1 MQSVGAA
8 CAGPGRP
15 CSLSPINLATYNDT
29 RMGKWKPA
37 HGVTG
42 IGSAKPSFHLP
53 LQKSAGMLLRVLAV
67 AAVAGFIGAGLPSL
81 SRAQQD
87 SQDSQQPTFTLKEN
101 VHLVI
106 VPVTVKDRQGALID
120 DLIQDDFNV
129 FEDGHA
135 RPIRY
140 FSNETTPLSAV
151 ILIDTGMSGL
161 AVEAVRSGLRNM
173 DESFAPNDKEALI
186 LFDNTLRPVADFST
200 PGGASAVLAAAE
212 DALPAGTGS
221 AAAVAGGPLG
231 GPLNTPPVINGVPG
245 TAPSSAPRVGKRIDD
260 ALFAAIQQ
268 LRGRP
273 LLESRRV
280 ILILSDGVNGS
291 DNQIHHN
298 EVMEALAVSQVT
310 VYAVSFGSGWA
321 AKRTD
326 LLARTAY
333 ETGGDI
339 AYAQRKSHLDRVVPE
354 LTNQARNSYVL
365 GFEPVSA
372 DGRFHEIRVRVRR
385 RGTRTI
391 ARNRFLSIPNR

>member
-1 MQSVGAA
+1 MRRS
-8 CAGPGRP
+8 
-15 CSLSPINLATYNDT
+15 
-29 RMGKWKPA
+29 KPA
-37 HGVTG
+37 HGVALNPSGRANGADG
-42 IGSAKPSFHLP
+42 IDSGKPSF
-53 LQKSAGMLLRVLAV
+53 QFASEKSAGMLLRVLAL
-67 AAVAGFIGAGLPSL
+67 AAVAGFIGGGLPSL
-81 SRAQQD
+81 NRAQQD
-87 SQDSQQPTFTLKEN
+87 SDDSQQPTFTLKEN

-106 VPVTVKDRQGALID
+106 APVTVKDRQGALID
-120 DLIQDDFNV
+120 DLVQDDFTV
-129 FEDGHA
+129 LEDRHP

-161 AVEAVRSGLRNM
+161 AVDAVRNGLRNM
-173 DESFAPNDKEALI
+173 DESFAPNDEEALI
-186 LFDNTLRPVADFST
+186 LFDNTLRNIADFST
-200 PGGASAVLAAAE
+200 PGGASAVLRAAE
-212 DALPAGTGS
+212 NALPAGTGS
-221 AAAVAGGPLG
+221 AAAAGGGPLG
-231 GPLNTPPVINGVPG
+231 GPLNTLPVINGVPG
-245 TAPSSAPRVGKRIDD
+245 SAPSSAPRVAKRIDD

-273 LLESRRV
+273 LLKSRRV

-291 DNQIHHN
+291 DNQIHHS

-339 AYAQRKSHLDRVVPE
+339 AYVQRKSHLDREVPE

-372 DGRFHEIRVRVRR
+372 DGRFHQIQVRVRR
-385 RGTRTI
+385 RGARTI